1 MPSVLVPGLNCSARL
16 YSDQIPAL
24 WRFGPVIVADHTRD
38 DSIAAIARR
47 TLATAPPRFALVG
60 LSMGGYVAFEIMRQ
74 APERVARLA
83 LLDTAPGAEVPAQT
97 QARLPFIEMAATGR
111 FAEVPDGQF
120 PRLVHTDRH
129 GDAAL
134 KALVRIM
141 AEETGAE
148 AFLRQMTAIMA
159 RFDSAPGTG
168 RDRVPDPRAGRRG
181 RRAHAARSIAGHGGR
196 HSRRPPRGGSRQRTS
211 LDARTPAGGQCGAG
225 GMDDAIARHPPS
237 QTAQV
242 RPRVLKRPAPP
253 RRRIPRVPE

>member
-1 MPSVLVPGLNCSARL
+1 M
-16 YSDQIPAL
+16 
-24 WRFGPVIVADHTRD
+24 IVADHTRD

-159 RFDSAPGTG
+159 RFNSGPTLAAIACPTLVLVGEADALTPPAVS
-168 RDRVPDPRAGRRG
+168 RDMAAAIRDARLVVVPDSGHLSTLERPQAVN
-181 RRAHAARSIAGHGGR
+181 AALVEWMTR
-196 HSRRPPRGGSRQRTS
+196 
-211 LDARTPAGGQCGAG
+211 
-225 GMDDAIARHPPS
+225 
-237 QTAQV
+237 
-242 RPRVLKRPAPP
+242 
-253 RRRIPRVPE
+253 